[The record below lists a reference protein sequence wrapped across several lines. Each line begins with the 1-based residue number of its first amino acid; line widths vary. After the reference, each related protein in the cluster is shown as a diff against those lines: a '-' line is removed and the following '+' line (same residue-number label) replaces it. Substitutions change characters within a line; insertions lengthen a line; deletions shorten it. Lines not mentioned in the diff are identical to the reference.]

1 MKQVQV
7 LLPDQLIDFVE
18 TSVASGLY
26 ASDSHVISEALLLL
40 VAQQSDE
47 AKLKWLQ
54 EAFRVGV
61 ESGDAGE
68 IDFEALKA
76 EGRARL
82 KQRAAE

>member
-7 LLPDQLIDFVE
+7 SLSDDLNDFVE
-18 TSVASGLY
+18 TSVASGQY
-26 ASDSHVISEALLLL
+26 ASESEVLTEGLRLL
-40 VAQQSDE
+40 VSRQSDE

-54 EAFRVGV
+54 EAYRIGL

-68 IDFEALKA
+68 LDFEALKA

>member
-7 LLPDQLIDFVE
+7 SLTDQLNEFVE
-18 TSVASGLY
+18 TGVASGRY
-26 ASDSHVISEALLLL
+26 ASESDVISEALLLL

-54 EAFRVGV
+54 EAYRVGI

-68 IDFEALKA
+68 LDFEALKA

-82 KQRAAE
+82 KLRAAE

>member
-7 LLPDQLIDFVE
+7 SLSDDLNDFVE
-18 TSVASGLY
+18 TSVASGQY
-26 ASDSHVISEALLLL
+26 ASGSEVISEGLRQL
-40 VAQQSDE
+40 VLQQSDA

-54 EAFRVGV
+54 EAYRIGL

-68 IDFEALKA
+68 LDFEALKA

>member
-7 LLPDQLIDFVE
+7 SLSDDLNDFVE
-18 TSVASGLY
+18 TSVASGQY
-26 ASDSHVISEALLLL
+26 ASESEVLTEGLRLL
-40 VAQQSDE
+40 VSRQSDE

-54 EAFRVGV
+54 EAYRIGL
-61 ESGDAGE
+61 ESGDAGQL
-68 IDFEALKA
+68 DFEALKA